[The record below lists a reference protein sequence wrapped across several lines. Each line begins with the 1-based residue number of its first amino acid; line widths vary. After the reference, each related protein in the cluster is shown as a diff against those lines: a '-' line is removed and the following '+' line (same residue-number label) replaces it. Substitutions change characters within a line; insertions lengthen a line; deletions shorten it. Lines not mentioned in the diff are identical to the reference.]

1 MPHFNFI
8 EIGTSNFDTL
18 IQKASN
24 DTIGLSVEPI
34 THYLDQLPNK
44 IGVKK
49 INCAVSFDNTES
61 DVEIYFIPESVI
73 KENKLSHWL
82 VGCNSINSY
91 HPAHKDLEHLVT
103 TKTIKQIP
111 IKKLFEE
118 NNVTGVELLKVDTE
132 GGDSKILTH
141 FFDYIIN
148 KEKSVWPKKIQFETN
163 KLTPEQEV
171 DAVISLYTDI
181 GYTVIKRN
189 KHNTSLE
196 LDT

>member
-1 MPHFNFI
+1 MPHYNFI

-24 DTIGLSVEPI
+24 TTVGLSVEPM
-34 THYLDQLPNK
+34 THYLEQLPNK
-44 IGVKK
+44 DQVTKV
-49 INCAVSFDNTES
+49 NCAVAFDNTEA

-73 KENKLSHWL
+73 KENNLSHWL

-91 HPAHKDLEHLVT
+91 HPAHKGHEQLVI

-111 IKKLFEE
+111 ISKLFDD
-118 NNVTGVELLKVDTE
+118 NNVTSLDLLKIDTE

-141 FFDYIIN
+141 FFPYI
-148 KEKSVWPKKIQFETN
+148 KEKNMYPKKIQFETN
-163 KLTPEQEV
+163 KLTPENEINS
-171 DAVISLYTDI
+171 VISLYESV
-181 GYTVIKRN
+181 GYKVTKRN

>member
-1 MPHFNFI
+1 MPHYNFI

-24 DTIGLSVEPI
+24 TTVGLSVEPM
-34 THYLDQLPNK
+34 THYLEQLPNK
-44 IGVKK
+44 DQVTKV
-49 INCAVSFDNTES
+49 NCAVAFDNTEA

-73 KENKLSHWL
+73 KENNLSHWL
-82 VGCNSINSY
+82 VGCNSINGY
-91 HPAHKDLEHLVT
+91 HPAHKGHEQLVI

-111 IKKLFEE
+111 ISKLFDN
-118 NNVTGVELLKVDTE
+118 NNVTSLDLLKIDTE

-141 FFDYIIN
+141 LFPYI
-148 KEKSVWPKKIQFETN
+148 KEKNIYPKKIQFETN
-163 KLTPEQEV
+163 KLTPENEINS
-171 DAVISLYTDI
+171 VILLYESV
-181 GYTVIKRN
+181 GYKVTKRN

>member
-1 MPHFNFI
+1 MPHYNFI

-24 DTIGLSVEPI
+24 TTVGLSVEPM
-34 THYLDQLPNK
+34 THYLEQLPNK
-44 IGVKK
+44 DQVTKV
-49 INCAVSFDNTES
+49 NCAVAFDNTEA

-73 KENKLSHWL
+73 KENNLSHWL
-82 VGCNSINSY
+82 VGCNSINGY
-91 HPAHKDLEHLVT
+91 HPAHKGHEQLVI

-111 IKKLFEE
+111 ISKLFDN
-118 NNVTGVELLKVDTE
+118 NNVTSLDLLKIDTE

-141 FFDYIIN
+141 LFPYI
-148 KEKSVWPKKIQFETN
+148 KEKNIYPKKIQFETN
-163 KLTPEQEV
+163 KLTPENEINS
-171 DAVISLYTDI
+171 VISLYESV
-181 GYTVIKRN
+181 GYKVTKRN